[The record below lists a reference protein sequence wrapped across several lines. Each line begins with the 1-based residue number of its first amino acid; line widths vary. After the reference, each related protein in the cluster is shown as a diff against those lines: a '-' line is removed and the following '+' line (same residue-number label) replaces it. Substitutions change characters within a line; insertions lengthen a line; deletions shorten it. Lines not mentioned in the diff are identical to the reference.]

1 MAALPQVEQLSSFKK
16 ILFAGQRVTVERT
29 QRSVTGYCVVGW
41 ESGLPVAARPI
52 TAQKIKALLKA
63 YPNHTLI

>member
-1 MAALPQVEQLSSFKK
+1 MTALPQVEQLYNFKK

-29 QRSVTGYCVVGW
+29 QRSITGYCVVGW
-41 ESGLPVAARPI
+41 ENGLPVASRPI
-52 TAQKIKALLKA
+52 TAHKIKALLKA